1 MTIMKNEPHGAIRIE
16 VFLNPLTER
25 FGLQTVDEGPHT
37 LSQHEMEDVLS
48 LALRNVTAR
57 RTIASG

>member
-1 MTIMKNEPHGAIRIE
+1 MTIMKDEPHGAIRIE

-25 FGLQTVDEGPHT
+25 FGLQIADEGPHT

-57 RTIASG
+57 RTIASA